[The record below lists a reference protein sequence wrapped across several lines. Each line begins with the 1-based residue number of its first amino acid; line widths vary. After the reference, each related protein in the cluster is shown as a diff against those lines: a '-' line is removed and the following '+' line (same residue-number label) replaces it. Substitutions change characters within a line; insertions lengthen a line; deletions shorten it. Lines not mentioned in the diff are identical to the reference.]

1 MISKEIQKMLN
12 VQVNAELWSAYLY
25 LAMSFDSKHKG
36 NTGAAHWCRIQSAEE
51 VSHACIIQNYLDAQ
65 GVKTELHPLDP
76 VNNTWKSSLAMF
88 EDALKH
94 EMMVTRMINDIMTK
108 AKEQRD
114 YATQSFLNWFVDEQV
129 EEENECMKIVQ
140 KFKNAEDSKCTLFEI
155 DKQLQKRNKE
165 KMHHMRGENW
175 IA

>member
-1 MISKEIQKMLN
+1 MISKEIEKMLN
-12 VQVNAELWSAYLY
+12 AQVNAELWSAYLY
-25 LAMSFDSKHKG
+25 LSMSFDAKHKG
-36 NTGAAHWCRIQSAEE
+36 YSGAAHWFRVQSGEE

-65 GVKTELHPLDP
+65 GCKVELLPIDP
-76 VNNTWKSSLAMF
+76 VNNTWKSSLLMF

-94 EMMVTRMINDIMTK
+94 EMMVSRMIHDIMTK

-114 YATQSFLNWFVDEQV
+114 YATQSFLNWFVDEQL

-140 KFKNAEDSKCTLFEI
+140 QFKNAADSKCALNGV
-155 DKQLQKRNKE
+155 DKLLHKRNKE
-165 KMHHMRGENW
+165 KVHHMRGENW